1 MFLKKY
7 LLCIEYQRAM
17 QCMQYLNLSSE
28 ITQIEI
34 ELEFLDSFINQDI
47 ISLHMLHPMMVC
59 DCIS

>member
-1 MFLKKY
+1 MFSKKC

-17 QCMQYLNLSSE
+17 QYMQYLNLSSE

-34 ELEFLDSFINQDI
+34 ELDFLDNFINQDI
-47 ISLHMLHPMMVC
+47 ISLHMLHPLKAC

>member
-1 MFLKKY
+1 MFSKKC

-17 QCMQYLNLSSE
+17 QYMKYLNLSLE
-28 ITQIEI
+28 NTQIEI

-47 ISLHMLHPMMVC
+47 VSLHMLHPLKAC